1 VAVACWGDGL
11 LEAQSLKEN
20 PQLLRLR
27 ELQALEKMAES
38 GGRCVVGLGG
48 ETLLGILRDSD

>member
-1 VAVACWGDGL
+1 VACWGDGL